1 MLFALRWQGETMIDL
16 EKELVAQK
24 TPAEWRSKI
33 VQLEACMKEMT
44 GDQIQI
50 KTTHYFAP
58 GIYMREVFLPKGCVA
73 TGHIH
78 KMEHM
83 SVLSQGELTVYTEGG
98 MKRLKASTV
107 VKAQPGMKRCVF
119 AHEDSV
125 WITVHANPDNETDI
139 KKLED
144 RYVTDDFAK
153 LPEETRKQIEGG
165 KS

>member
-1 MLFALRWQGETMIDL
+1 MNLEQALAE
-16 EKELVAQK
+16 QK
-24 TPAEWRSKI
+24 TPEEWRGKI
-33 VQLEACMKEMT
+33 MALESVMKEMT

-50 KTTHYFAP
+50 ETTHYFAP
-58 GIYMREVFLPKGCVA
+58 GIYMRQVFLPKGCVA

-107 VKAQPGMKRCVF
+107 IKAQPGMKRCVF

-153 LPEETRKQIEGG
+153 LTAAEVKQIEGG
-165 KS
+165 K